1 MLLQPADFKD
11 GKMISYVFDRT
22 RKHRSSALPPPILAA
37 TNASREAL
45 DAATISPFSPASEPS
60 SASSSDLLSN
70 AAQTFL
76 GIQSDALSSSLLFIY
91 LAHAALLDSIPL
103 ASRAQRLPTP
113 SAELSTYLD
122 TTFLPTLY
130 QSLSATIDALPLQ
143 APFPSL
149 DLDGRLF
156 FLLLLE
162 TLVSSAPLSD
172 ILGPTALETATAQWT
187 ALGQSPIDLS
197 VLRTRFSSESTFLPP
212 LPAVEAS
219 TLLPFSNPA
228 FDSHLSG
235 VHVSVSDKAT
245 NASTTNE
252 LDADTVFDD
261 TTYWHS
267 PKPLLPT
274 HQGGPAPVQLDARQR
289 KKRDRKEQRYSAF
302 FSVCFLTGTTTDECA
317 QWRRCRNRRRR

>member
-1 MLLQPADFKD
+1 MSQEIPVVLLQPADFKD

-37 TNASREAL
+37 TNAARVAL
-45 DAATISPFSPASEPS
+45 DAATVSPLSPS
-60 SASSSDLLSN
+60 SAPSSTSSSDLLAH

-76 GIQSDALSSSLLFIY
+76 GVQSDTLSSSLLFIY
-91 LAHAALLDSIPL
+91 LAHATLLDSIPL

-130 QSLSATIDALPLQ
+130 QSLSAAIDALPLQ
-143 APFPSL
+143 SPFPAL

-156 FLLLLE
+156 FLLLLD

-172 ILGPTALETATAQWT
+172 ILGPTAFEAVTAQWT
-187 ALGQSPIDLS
+187 TLGQSPVDLTA
-197 VLRTRFSSESTFLPP
+197 LRTRFSSESTTLPP

-219 TLLPFSNPA
+219 TLLPFSNPV
-228 FDSHLSG
+228 FDSHLSS
-235 VHVSVSDKAT
+235 VHVSVSDKET
-245 NASTTNE
+245 YASTPNK
-252 LDADTVFDD
+252 LDSDTVFDD
-261 TTYWHS
+261 KTYWHS

-289 KKRDRKEQRYSAF
+289 KKRDRKEQRYSTFLSPAF
-302 FSVCFLTGTTTDECA
+302 PDD
-317 QWRRCRNRRRR
+317 RN